1 MKRHITTTRSW
12 HSWVL
17 ALALG
22 LGLHYSARAQ
32 TVPPHLTEAEN
43 LVVNLLLSS
52 QTAITWP
59 NVYGT
64 PAAINWNGA
73 QSTAVTECSSFVTL
87 LWKHTYGW
95 TNGTFSKW
103 TGSTSPNAAKYH
115 NTIAQQNGFTLVPTV
130 GQILPGDVIA
140 IVYYPEPQSPSGHVM
155 TVQDLPHTN
164 SSKPFVTGTAQW
176 TIPVIDSSSSYHG
189 TTDTRYSHPG
199 GIGHGI
205 FRLYTK
211 PNGTVA
217 GHNWSL
223 LSTTLNTYYPQA
235 TSTSSGRHL
244 VIGRLTK
251 QP

>member
-1 MKRHITTTRSW
+1 MKRHTTLTKLW
-12 HSWVL
+12 HSGML
-17 ALALG
+17 AIALG
-22 LGLHYSARAQ
+22 FGGHFSAPAQ
-32 TVPPHLTEAEN
+32 GIPPHLTDAEN
-43 LVVNLLLSS
+43 LVINLLQSS

-103 TGSTSPNAAKYH
+103 MGSTSPNAAIYH
-115 NTIAQQNGFTLVPTV
+115 DTISKQNGFALVSTV
-130 GQILPGDVIA
+130 DQIRPGDIIA
-140 IVYYPEPQSPSGHVM
+140 IVYYPEYQSPSGHVM
-155 TVQDLPHTN
+155 IVQDLPQPNNT
-164 SSKPFVTGTAQW
+164 KPFITNTAQW

-211 PNGTVA
+211 PNGTVS
-217 GHNWSL
+217 GYNWSL
-223 LSTTLNTYYPQA
+223 LSTSTNTYYPQA
-235 TSTSSGRHL
+235 TTTSSGHHL

-251 QP
+251 K